1 MMLSRD
7 MVMMSSFY
15 RNTHK
20 NHLSTALS
28 DDVYRL
34 QALLMVLVVRGSAN
48 DVVVHNC
55 GGNVAMTIVDGIW
68 FWIVL

>member
-1 MMLSRD
+1 MMPSRD

-34 QALLMVLVVRGSAN
+34 QAFLMVLVVRGSAN
-48 DVVVHNC
+48 DVV
-55 GGNVAMTIVDGIW
+55 
-68 FWIVL
+68 